1 MRNQVWKKI
10 GEDDSGQAIMEL
22 IEDVE
27 VPDVYVVLPEKIEI
41 ELTPGLKKEW
51 RLAKTQAEKLTVIAK
66 LLKLI

>member
-22 IEDVE
+22 IEDIE
-27 VPDVYVVLPEKIEI
+27 VPDVVLPEKIEI